1 MSFFEGA
8 ISYSEI
14 KTMPLPELIALQEQA
29 NLIAKD
35 RKEI

>member
-1 MSFFEGA
+1 MSFFEGSV
-8 ISYSEI
+8 SYAEI

-29 NLIAKD
+29 NIISKE